1 MKKIRAGRNRSVVIE
16 ENEIPKLKHCIIGK
30 DDIHDGLDFYNKVIN
45 ADLFEVLGFL
55 PNEFADL
62 IIVDPPYNLDKNFN
76 GFKFIQ

>member
-1 MKKIRAGRNRSVVIE
+1 MIE

-62 IIVDPPYNLDKNFN
+62 IIVEGESRQQDCLTDETV
-76 GFKFIQ
+76 